1 MEYIQFFLN
10 FRCNQ
15 VCNFCFNSKIEDRP
29 EITLYDFQHIA
40 SILKS
45 QGINEIDIL
54 GGEPFL
60 HKDILQILEIATK
73 SFDSIYISTNGT
85 LIDILKDVER
95 LFPKVKIGISLN
107 SKPGKGL
114 REYIVQHRPVLKS
127 IVDRRNFVPM
137 WALEFIKSGIIYYL
151 IFRDALSEDELKE
164 VIPFYEFIKEVE
176 IINSIYSNIKP
187 VYCSGFV
194 PENGSEWRC
203 PAGSTKLSIMPDGSV
218 FPCYLFFGY
227 SEFRLGNVLHN
238 EFKEIIRNPILD
250 FFKKTFDNQCEVN
263 NCHIRSE
270 CHGGCPAV
278 SWAIYRDLNMPDPR
292 CNAIR

>member
-1 MEYIQFFLN
+1 MEYIQFFPS
-10 FRCNQ
+10 FSCNQ

-29 EITLYDFQHIA
+29 AITLHDFQHIA

-60 HKDILQILEIATK
+60 HKDILQILEIAAK
-73 SFDSIYISTNGT
+73 SFDSVYISTNGT
-85 LIDILKDVER
+85 LIDVLKDVER
-95 LFPKVKIGISLN
+95 LFPEIKIGISLN
-107 SKPGKGL
+107 SKPGRGL
-114 REYIVQHRPVLKS
+114 REYIIQHRPILKS
-127 IVDRRNFVPM
+127 VVDNRNFIPG

-164 VIPFYEFIKEVE
+164 VMPFYEFIKEIE
-176 IINSIYSNIKP
+176 MFNDIYSNIKP

-194 PENGSEWRC
+194 PEDGSEWRC

-218 FPCYLFFGY
+218 FPCYLLFEFP
-227 SEFRLGNVLHN
+227 EFRLGNILHN

-250 FFKKTFDNQCEVN
+250 FFKKTSDNQCKVN
-263 NCHIRSE
+263 NCHIRSK

-292 CNAIR
+292 CNASR